1 MATTVNVTTNF
12 QGIDAKDI
20 FLQVFKKADTF
31 SKNLI
36 TVNTGVIGSY
46 YLPQLTYSSTLQEVT
61 SACSGWNPT
70 STVSLIEKEVVTRK
84 YKIENELCKETFAKT
99 FQAQNQGLFSAHSE
113 VPSDILEALL
123 LLMIDDAAYKIDQN
137 IWNGS
142 GATGSM
148 NGLLTQWTADATV
161 TKVSGATAISK
172 SNVVAEFE
180 KIDDLVNPNLMEEQD
195 FVYVV
200 SNNVAKAYK
209 RAQNSMGQNTTVG
222 DKELDYMGYRLEV
235 NRGLPNNT
243 IIAYRVSN
251 VHFVTGLESDL
262 NEVIIEDLSRIDN
275 KIKHRIQFI
284 GAVGYID
291 GSEIYMYKA

>member
-1 MATTVNVTTNF
+1 MATNVNVTTHF
-12 QGIDAKDI
+12 QGIDSKDI

-61 SACSGWNPT
+61 GACSGWNPQG
-70 STVSLIEKEVVTRK
+70 SISLVEKEVVTRK

-113 VPSDILEALL
+113 IPTDIKEAI
-123 LLMIDDAAYKIDQN
+123 LLMMINDAAYKIDQN

-148 NGLLTQWTADATV
+148 NGLLTQWVADSTV
-161 TKVSGATAISK
+161 SKVSGATAISK
-172 SNVVAEFE
+172 ANVVAEFE
-180 KIDDLVNPNLMEEQD
+180 KLEDLVNADLQEEVD

-200 SNNVAKAYK
+200 SPDVAKAYK
-209 RAQNSMGQNTTVG
+209 RAQNTMGVNTTVG

-235 NRGLPNNT
+235 NRGYPQNT
-243 IIAYRVSN
+243 IAAYRVSN
-251 VHFVTGLESDL
+251 VHFVTGQESDM
-262 NEVIIEDLSRIDN
+262 NEIVIEELSKIDA
-275 KIKHRIQFI
+275 KVKHKVQFI
-284 GAVGYID
+284 AAVGYVD
-291 GSEIYMYKA
+291 GSEIYLYKG